1 MRLDKFLL
9 EKFGLRSRTYAENLI
24 LRGQVTVQ
32 GKVVAKPS
40 FSVTAEDDVRI
51 TADED
56 YASQGAYK
64 LLEALRVFAISPKG
78 LDCAD
83 IGCSNGG
90 FTDVMLREGAAHV
103 LAVDV
108 GECALPEHMLSDE
121 RVTFLQANARELPP
135 TSDIDLL
142 SADLSFIS
150 LKLVLPS
157 FFGLLK
163 EGGHAVVLVKP
174 QFEAGRAAL
183 SKKGIVLSEKERMRA
198 VESVA
203 NAAEGCGFKVAGRTP
218 SPVVY
223 ADKNREYLLHLVK

>member
-108 GECALPEHMLSDE
+108 GECALPEHMLSD
-121 RVTFLQANARELPP
+121 
-135 TSDIDLL
+135 
-142 SADLSFIS
+142 
-150 LKLVLPS
+150 
-157 FFGLLK
+157 
-163 EGGHAVVLVKP
+163 
-174 QFEAGRAAL
+174 
-183 SKKGIVLSEKERMRA
+183 
-198 VESVA
+198 
-203 NAAEGCGFKVAGRTP
+203 
-218 SPVVY
+218 
-223 ADKNREYLLHLVK
+223 